1 MAYARRRSTRRT
13 STRRYASTGRHTT
26 SRRAP
31 VRRRVSAG
39 RVRKSRTAR
48 PREQVVRIVVQN
60 APDPAGQVSNAALA
74 AMGVTPSTVKPKKA
88 RIGSND

>member
-1 MAYARRRSTRRT
+1 M
-13 STRRYASTGRHTT
+13 
-26 SRRAP
+26 
-31 VRRRVSAG
+31 
-39 RVRKSRTAR
+39 
-48 PREQVVRIVVQN
+48 RIVVQN